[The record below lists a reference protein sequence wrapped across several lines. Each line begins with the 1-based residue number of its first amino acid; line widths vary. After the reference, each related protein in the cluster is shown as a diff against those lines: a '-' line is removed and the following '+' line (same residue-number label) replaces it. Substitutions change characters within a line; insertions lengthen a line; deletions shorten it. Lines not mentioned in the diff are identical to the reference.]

1 MIKWND
7 HSPSEPSEDQAS
19 FDRQVVEWFAVEAAA
34 EMVEVAAVDQAAVAA
49 LDIVALFVD
58 REAVLLFDVVAFEW
72 VVFEDNMIAE
82 AAVEV

>member
-1 MIKWND
+1 M
-7 HSPSEPSEDQAS
+7 
-19 FDRQVVEWFAVEAAA
+19 VEWFAVEAAA

-72 VVFEDNMIAE
+72 IVFEDNMIAE